1 MIRVLNVLFDDR
13 YGGPQKRVVEVG
25 RRLAGRVETIL
36 CLPDRGGNTA
46 AIASQA
52 GLPVRRVAVGP
63 IPRIS
68 NPFRVVRWLLHL
80 PGDTLRYA
88 RMYRRERP
96 HVVHVSGAF
105 FLPPALACGLTR
117 TPLVWQL
124 NDVSTPRTLAY
135 PLGAIVRL
143 LATRVVVS
151 ASAAARHY
159 GVAGAAPEVFYPP
172 VDASALAVLK
182 PPASRGPQTHYRVGL
197 MANWNPD
204 KGVEYFIRALALV
217 RHELGDRLEVI
228 FAGGQYDTQT
238 AYCAR
243 MEALIDELGMRP
255 AVRHL
260 GFVRDVRK
268 VLAQIDVL
276 VSSSVAEVFGMS
288 VVEAMA
294 AGIPVVVTS
303 AGGSAEAVHADPER
317 PAGII
322 VPSRNPRALADA
334 IVSLWR
340 DPVTAGRFGRN
351 GRLVAAKRFDVEACA
366 AAHWRVY
373 TDLAPAALPSVVP

>member
-1 MIRVLNVLFDDR
+1 
-13 YGGPQKRVVEVG
+13 
-25 RRLAGRVETIL
+25 
-36 CLPDRGGNTA
+36 
-46 AIASQA
+46 
-52 GLPVRRVAVGP
+52 
-63 IPRIS
+63 
-68 NPFRVVRWLLHL
+68 
-80 PGDTLRYA
+80 
-88 RMYRRERP
+88 
-96 HVVHVSGAF
+96 VHVSGAF
-105 FLPPALACGLTR
+105 FLPPALACGITR

-124 NDVSTPRTLAY
+124 NDASTPRALAW

-159 GVAGAAPEVFYPP
+159 GVVGVEPAVFYPP
-172 VDASALAVLK
+172 VDVAALAVVQ
-182 PPASRGPQTHYRVGL
+182 PPASRGPRERYRVGL

-204 KGVEYFIRALALV
+204 KGVEYFIRAMAHV
-217 RHELGDRLEVI
+217 RRELGDRLEVV

-243 MEALIDELGMRP
+243 MEALIDELGARP

-260 GFVRDVRK
+260 GFVGDVRE
-268 VLAQIDVL
+268 VLAQLDVL

-303 AGGSAEAVHADPER
+303 AGGSAEAVHADPMR

-322 VPSRNPRALADA
+322 VPSRDPQALADA
-334 IVSLWR
+334 VVRLWR
-340 DPVTAGRFGRN
+340 DPVTAERFGRN
-351 GRLVAAKRFDVEACA
+351 GRLVAAKRFDVEGCA

-373 TDLAPAALPSVVP
+373 ADLAPAALPSFVP